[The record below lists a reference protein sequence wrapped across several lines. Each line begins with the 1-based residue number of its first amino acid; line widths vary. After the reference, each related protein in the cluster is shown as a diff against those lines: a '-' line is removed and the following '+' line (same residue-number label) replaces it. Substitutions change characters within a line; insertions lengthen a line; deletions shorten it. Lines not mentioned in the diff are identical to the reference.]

1 MAILKMIFLFQRRDT
16 LVCWRVTPS
25 TWPCT
30 WWNNSKFTTGF
41 RGPYLFD
48 AFCVWI
54 GFLLC
59 PAIWCEKRPSHLWNH
74 FVKLQLNWNLSR
86 VCRKSLGPA
95 CNGVDT
101 GRGVQITHLF
111 VHFTIASG
119 NVPRR
124 TVLSPKVD
132 ITIHQPTNQP
142 TNQPTIAIDIWR
154 HLKPGKQKPYLGNS
168 GHRLKDLTTHTHT
181 HKEKWNL
188 PFDAAIIF
196 WNQNSEDMSFQTSVE
211 TLGGSVARHLLLSGQ
226 KYQIAVVAQD
236 SSYFFMPNW
245 APNLLETRPT
255 ILHRRS
261 MTPNLAR
268 VVRRCRWWW
277 CGTNCAGGTAI
288 RCLRIL
294 RFRPVGPM
302 AGMGMRSWSTGW
314 STNTSFKPGVCSN
327 MSTKFTMN
335 HHQLN
340 S

>member
-1 MAILKMIFLFQRRDT
+1 MFPGEQCSLQRLT
-16 LVCWRVTPS
+16 SPS
-25 TWPCT
+25 
-30 WWNNSKFTTGF
+30 
-41 RGPYLFD
+41 
-48 AFCVWI
+48 I
-54 GFLLC
+54 
-59 PAIWCEKRPSHLWNH
+59 
-74 FVKLQLNWNLSR
+74 
-86 VCRKSLGPA
+86 
-95 CNGVDT
+95 
-101 GRGVQITHLF
+101 
-111 VHFTIASG
+111 
-119 NVPRR
+119 
-124 TVLSPKVD
+124 
-132 ITIHQPTNQP
+132 NQP

-168 GHRLKDLTTHTHT
+168 GHRLKDLTTHT

-294 RFRPVGPM
+294 RFRPVGPTT
-302 AGMGMRSWSTGW
+302 GMGMRGWSTGW

>member
-1 MAILKMIFLFQRRDT
+1 MFPGEQCSLQRLT
-16 LVCWRVTPS
+16 SPS
-25 TWPCT
+25 
-30 WWNNSKFTTGF
+30 
-41 RGPYLFD
+41 
-48 AFCVWI
+48 I
-54 GFLLC
+54 
-59 PAIWCEKRPSHLWNH
+59 
-74 FVKLQLNWNLSR
+74 
-86 VCRKSLGPA
+86 
-95 CNGVDT
+95 
-101 GRGVQITHLF
+101 
-111 VHFTIASG
+111 
-119 NVPRR
+119 
-124 TVLSPKVD
+124 
-132 ITIHQPTNQP
+132 NQP
-142 TNQPTIAIDIWR
+142 TNQPLPSISDAISNLENKNPTLGTVAIDWR
-154 HLKPGKQKPYLGNS
+154 TWQ
-168 GHRLKDLTTHTHT
+168 HTHT

-294 RFRPVGPM
+294 RFRPVGPTT
-302 AGMGMRSWSTGW
+302 GMGMRGWSTGW

>member
-16 LVCWRVTPS
+16 LVCWRVNPS

-111 VHFTIASG
+111 VHFTIA
-119 NVPRR
+119 PRR

-142 TNQPTIAIDIWR
+142 LPSISDAISNLENKNPTLGTVAIDWR
-154 HLKPGKQKPYLGNS
+154 TWQ
-168 GHRLKDLTTHTHT
+168 HT

-188 PFDAAIIF
+188 PFDAAMNF

-211 TLGGSVARHLLLSGQ
+211 TLGGLLSGQ
-226 KYQIAVVAQD
+226 KY
-236 SSYFFMPNW
+236 
-245 APNLLETRPT
+245 
-255 ILHRRS
+255 
-261 MTPNLAR
+261 
-268 VVRRCRWWW
+268 
-277 CGTNCAGGTAI
+277 
-288 RCLRIL
+288 
-294 RFRPVGPM
+294 
-302 AGMGMRSWSTGW
+302 
-314 STNTSFKPGVCSN
+314 
-327 MSTKFTMN
+327 
-335 HHQLN
+335 
-340 S
+340 